1 MSCSG
6 NGRCA
11 RGVCACK
18 AGYSGRDCSQA
29 CPGRCSGH
37 GECANGTCYCQVGW
51 QGDDCALEHAAL
63 GVHAL
68 LPSAWGWYPIGTAVL
83 FAVAAVGTF
92 ILGGYLLNLA
102 QGLRGTDAVPQS
114 LQESHPM
121 LVQQPIESGAD

>member
-102 QGLRGTDAVPQS
+102 
-114 LQESHPM
+114 
-121 LVQQPIESGAD
+121 